1 MKKKYFWWVFFGPA
15 MSKIKSLKFA
25 TVAVLI
31 ILRIEDLIRIESEK
45 KSIQSRRGRQSM
57 IMLGI

>member
-1 MKKKYFWWVFFGPA
+1 